1 MKFKIFILVISITFM
16 VATNMCNA
24 ARNSRQPYEIPVADI
39 AIGGINLGTTE
50 SYVRSIYGEPDE
62 ISYDSNR
69 LRAGS
74 INRKTFR
81 YGSTFFVVFNID
93 HHPKESTVW
102 EVKSTGNNGLK
113 TPVGFTVGM
122 NLSDVRKYYGQGRGD
137 ENHLAYNANWWHNIM
152 FTAKNG
158 KITEIRI
165 YTTP

>member
-1 MKFKIFILVISITFM
+1 MKIKSFIFFLSFLAITITSNASAQQANIS
-16 VATNMCNA
+16 
-24 ARNSRQPYEIPVADI
+24 RADI

-69 LRAGS
+69 LRAGP

-122 NLSDVRKYYGQGRGD
+122 NFSDVRKYYGQGRGD

-165 YTTP
+165 YPTP

>member
-1 MKFKIFILVISITFM
+1 MKKGSWSLSQDSSYLLLPYAMLHQDMVTFPRM
-16 VATNMCNA
+16 TSQQVAL
-24 ARNSRQPYEIPVADI
+24 R
-39 AIGGINLGTTE
+39 TTE

-69 LRAGS
+69 LRAGP

-93 HHPKESTVW
+93 HRPEDGSVW

-137 ENHLAYNANWWHNIM
+137 ENHLAYNANWHNIM

-165 YTTP
+165 YPTP

>member
-1 MKFKIFILVISITFM
+1 MKIKSFIFFLSFLAITITSNASAQQANIS
-16 VATNMCNA
+16 
-24 ARNSRQPYEIPVADI
+24 RADI

-62 ISYDSNR
+62 ISYDSDR
-69 LRAGS
+69 RRAGP

-93 HHPKESTVW
+93 HH
-102 EVKSTGNNGLK
+102 NNGLK

>member
-1 MKFKIFILVISITFM
+1 MKIKSFIFFLSLFVLSLLLVSVT
-16 VATNMCNA
+16 AHAN
-24 ARNSRQPYEIPVADI
+24 RNSISRADI
-39 AIGGINLGTTE
+39 AIGGISLGATE
-50 SYVRSIYGEPDE
+50 NYVRSIYGEPDE
-62 ISYDSNR
+62 ISYDNNSR
-69 LRAGS
+69 RAGP

-81 YGSTFFVVFNID
+81 YGTSFFVVFDTDNN
-93 HHPKESTVW
+93 SNAVW

-137 ENHLAYNANWWHNIM
+137 ENHLAYNANWHNIM

-165 YTTP
+165 YPTP